1 MNPSLQSQADNG
13 IRAKRD
19 IFVNVLWCFI
29 GLCALS
35 CLTLPFIG
43 RVWLGEFPV
52 LTVIQVPKIA
62 VAGWLRTHVVMEAI
76 TFLGFSRGS
85 FSPDYILARPYALA
99 LAYLIPMAFI
109 GVASLRRFRFRDERL
124 GFVAVVLLVM
134 GVIDYVCT
142 LIFADGRFLTIY

>member
-1 MNPSLQSQADNG
+1 MNPNLQSQADKG
-13 IRAKRD
+13 IRAKRV

-29 GLCALS
+29 GWCALS

-43 RVWLGEFPV
+43 RVWLGELPV
-52 LTVIQVPKIA
+52 LAVIQLPKIA

-76 TFLGFSRGS
+76 AFLGFSRGS

-109 GVASLRRFRFRDERL
+109 GVASLRRCRFRDERL
-124 GFVAVVLLVM
+124 GFVAVALLVM

-142 LIFADGRFLTIY
+142 LIFSDGRFLTIY